1 MRRLLALALFAALF
15 ANPTAFAQDKDKKD
29 NDNQPPKLSKQE
41 RKYQE
46 IKKFALDLYNKDPEF
61 RDKVED
67 AYRQK
72 MREHSEYAYDLN
84 TRNYGDT
91 QIMRNGDKLKIYD
104 ALYDNPLAQ
113 DYVNRVGQS
122 IVPATSQ
129 HLYAFNLA
137 CPHENTALKWLPKDG
152 RFQCPKHESR
162 YQPTG
167 TFIDGRATRHM
178 DRLGVRLD
186 SNMLVVDLN
195 QFFRSDKDAAG
206 WAAANVAL

>member
-1 MRRLLALALFAALF
+1 MTDPCTNCDDCQVTGTTERSRRSFLKRAAMMGVAAFGLAATDAAALPVAF
-15 ANPTAFAQDKDKKD
+15 GTAVGGSGGSERRYPIPDKDGVTID
-29 NDNQPPKLSKQE
+29 RSSQVIVV
-41 RKYQE
+41 RYQ
-46 IKKFALDLYNKDPEF
+46 
-61 RDKVED
+61 
-67 AYRQK
+67 
-72 MREHSEYAYDLN
+72 
-84 TRNYGDT
+84 
-91 QIMRNGDKLKIYD
+91 
-104 ALYDNPLAQ
+104 
-113 DYVNRVGQS
+113 
-122 IVPATSQ
+122 Q

-186 SNMLVVDLN
+186 NNMVVVDLS
-195 QFFRSDKDAAG
+195 QFYRSDKDAAA